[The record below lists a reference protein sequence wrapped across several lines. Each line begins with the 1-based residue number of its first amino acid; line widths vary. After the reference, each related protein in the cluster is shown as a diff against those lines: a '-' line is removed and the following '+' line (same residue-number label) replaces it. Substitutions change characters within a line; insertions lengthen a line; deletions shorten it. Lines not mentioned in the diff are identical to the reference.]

1 MGLLEEQRIL
11 TSQYMEISTKYKSLI
26 QALDE
31 QWNKIHEAK
40 IKQLDTLNNA
50 YNERLEEARKE
61 YQRFTDSLYQ
71 EFESLSQQLHPLKA
85 EKLGELNAI
94 DYQIKLCRKEVFFE
108 EEQQELKTRIQNYA
122 NFHTERKNRIAQA
135 QLIIKEL
142 TMTWEEEQQ
151 KQLKEKDLT
160 LQKLQQEMLQLR
172 PRIDELQA
180 FLNNSKDTLQ
190 GWLKENKKGWEE
202 NIGKLC
208 DESILWQ
215 RGLFPQITIE
225 GGNSFYGISINLDSI
240 HRPIKSIDDYI
251 VEKEN
256 GEKRLEEITAAMQRQ
271 QTERE
276 ELQEQLKRKYQPQI
290 KEQKAI
296 ISQIEYELEQLE
308 RQYQQDML
316 DLEEWKKKANEER
329 NAKINRLENEQRK
342 RVAELDGINSKLKNL
357 NKEKTEKLDSLKQEW
372 NKQQQALAAEKKT
385 QAEVIGKEEKEEQRR
400 ISSIKTEYEADM
412 QKELHSQGADTERLQ
427 DIANQLVQLE
437 KSFLSLRRMRHW
449 SSNTKKTNGI

>member
-1 MGLLEEQRIL
+1 MPTKETDTPETGASGWIAQTQRQVTGSAGSAEQRTAKGIRQRKGLSEQEHRRDYRTLFQKEEWKNRQVGLLEEQRIL

-122 NFHTERKNRIAQA
+122 NFHTERKTVSPKRSSSSRNWPWLGKRNSRNSWKKKTWLCKTATGDAATPSPHRRI
-135 QLIIKEL
+135 
-142 TMTWEEEQQ
+142 TSFSEQQ
-151 KQLKEKDLT
+151 QRHLARLAERKQ
-160 LQKLQQEMLQLR
+160 
-172 PRIDELQA
+172 
-180 FLNNSKDTLQ
+180 
-190 GWLKENKKGWEE
+190 KGWEE

-290 KEQKAI
+290 KEQKPL
-296 ISQIEYELEQLE
+296 S
-308 RQYQQDML
+308 
-316 DLEEWKKKANEER
+316 
-329 NAKINRLENEQRK
+329 AK
-342 RVAELDGINSKLKNL
+342 
-357 NKEKTEKLDSLKQEW
+357 
-372 NKQQQALAAEKKT
+372 
-385 QAEVIGKEEKEEQRR
+385 
-400 ISSIKTEYEADM
+400 
-412 QKELHSQGADTERLQ
+412 
-427 DIANQLVQLE
+427 
-437 KSFLSLRRMRHW
+437 
-449 SSNTKKTNGI
+449 